1 MSLRAKALVASIL
14 MSSVVLTACG
24 SRVASSSGSP
34 APGSSSAAASANTA
48 SDVGVSPTQITVGS
62 IVGLTSGLG
71 PDTFSA
77 SRYGAQAYFDSVN
90 AAGGVN
96 GRTIKFNVC
105 DDKGQ
110 ASNNEACAR
119 KLADDDK
126 VFALA
131 GVTSFD
137 YAGASYLNSK
147 DVPDVAGQPIDNT
160 YDRYS
165 HMYGLYGSY
174 YPRDNKAPG
183 YNGTLYGGTET
194 FQYMK
199 QKLGVK
205 TAGIVYFNVGPS
217 QRYAQSE
224 ANGLKATGINVVQEE
239 INLSLQ
245 NYTAAVLDMKS
256 KGVDI
261 IFDAMN
267 DYGNVNLCQAMAAQS
282 LTVKAKVTT
291 TQGWTDAVKT
301 TFNAVPNCR
310 NVMYAIGQSQNYD
323 DTSVPAVAT
332 FRAAIS
338 KLATKPA
345 VMNMWVEEG
354 YISAMWLTDAIRSCG
369 SDVTRACVEKFM
381 NRTNANYT
389 AGGLITAR
397 NFSHLATPPATE
409 RSCINVARWQDS
421 ANGGAGGWVSQVPD
435 MNTTCFSGPNISYSA
450 GT

>member
-1 MSLRAKALVASIL
+1 
-14 MSSVVLTACG
+14 MSSVVVTACG
-24 SRVASSSGSP
+24 SRVASSSGPSGSGP
-34 APGSSSAAASANTA
+34 SSSGATGANTA

-77 SRYGAQAYFDSVN
+77 SRYGAQAYFDTVN
-90 AAGGVN
+90 AQGGVN
-96 GRTIKFNVC
+96 GRTIKFDIC

-110 ASNNEACAR
+110 ANDNQQCAR

-131 GVTSFD
+131 GVTAYD
-137 YAGASYLNSK
+137 YAGGAYLNSK
-147 DVPDVAGQPIDNT
+147 DVPDIAGQPIDNT

-165 HMYGLYGSY
+165 HMYGLYGNY

-217 QRYAQSE
+217 QRYAQSQ
-224 ANGLKATGINVVQEE
+224 ANGLRASGIGVVLEE

-267 DYGNVNLCQAMAAQS
+267 DYGNVNLCQAMAAQR
-282 LTVKAKVTT
+282 LNVKAKVTT

-301 TFNAVPNCR
+301 TFKAVPGCR
-310 NVMYAIGQSQNYD
+310 NVMYAIGNSQNYD
-323 DTSVPAVAT
+323 DPSKPGVAA
-332 FRAAIS
+332 FRDAIS
-338 KLATKPA
+338 KLSQKPA
-345 VMNMWVEEG
+345 VLNMWVLEG
-354 YISAMWLTDAIRSCG
+354 YVSAMWLTDAIRSCG
-369 SDVTRACVEKFM
+369 ANVTRACVEAYM
-381 NRTNANYT
+381 NRPNANYT

-397 NFSHLATPPATE
+397 NFTHLAKPPSTE
-409 RSCINVARWQDS
+409 RSCINVGRWSDS
-421 ANGGAGGWVSQVPD
+421 ANNGAGGWVSQVAD
-435 MNTTCFSGPNISYSA
+435 MNVNCFGGPNIGYPA
-450 GT
+450 GG